1 VTARVEKRKAPVRPV
16 RKDRAWPLRAEWGLA
31 ILLVGVSLY
40 LHFIFL
46 RNVGGLWRDEV
57 HSVQMASLPSVSSAF
72 HALRYDSFPLLSTV
86 VLGGWIHAGLGSDQG
101 LRIFGFLVGAL
112 FLGALWLT
120 SRLMGSPTPVLSLA
134 LVGLNPWVIRT
145 VDSVRPYGIG
155 IALVVATLGCVWK
168 AVETPGWKWLALAAL
183 PAVLCVQCM
192 YQNAFL
198 LLAICVGGV
207 VVSLRASRI
216 RKAMGVVLIG
226 LAAAVSLVPYLP
238 SVAAAQTWG
247 ILVRSPITWQ
257 RLFDELFQALGAG
270 HASTLWLWFGL
281 AILSLAVGIQAL
293 VSRKGKTAA
302 RARADLGLYCAAVLL
317 TAVAVYLVAIKAS
330 QLLTQPWY
338 FAPLAALIAPTLD
351 ASARLAATTDG
362 RRVARLVAVSAVA
375 CTTAIPGWQLSRARW
390 TNVDVVAARVGAQAA
405 AGDAIVLNPFWIG
418 ITFQR
423 YYKGPA
429 KWVTIPPLEDV
440 HIVRFD
446 LVKAAMARSG
456 ALDPALETMAKALQS
471 GHRVFW
477 VQGLAVNENEP
488 PRRLPPAPLPDTG
501 WYLGPYLF
509 DWARQ
514 ASYFLQSHG
523 LRSEIMDTRVA
534 GSALGYEVVVV
545 TIISGWH

>member
-1 VTARVEKRKAPVRPV
+1 
-16 RKDRAWPLRAEWGLA
+16 
-31 ILLVGVSLY
+31 
-40 LHFIFL
+40 
-46 RNVGGLWRDEV
+46 
-57 HSVQMASLPSVSSAF
+57 MASLPSVSSAF

-198 LLAICVGGV
+198 LLAICLGGV
-207 VVSLRASRI
+207 VVSLRAGRT
-216 RKAMGVVLIG
+216 RKAMGVVLVG
-226 LAAAVSLVPYLP
+226 LAAAVSLLPYLP
-238 SVAAAQTWG
+238 SVTAAQSWG
-247 ILVRSPITWQ
+247 ILVRNPITWQ

-270 HASTLWLWFGL
+270 RASTLWLWFGL
-281 AILSLAVGIQAL
+281 AILSLAVGVQAL

-302 RARADLGLYCAAVLL
+302 RGRADLGLYCAAVLL

-338 FAPLAALIAPTLD
+338 FAPLAALIAPALD

-375 CTTAIPGWQLSRARW
+375 CTTAIPGWEQSGARW
-390 TNVDVVAARVGAQAA
+390 TNVDVVAARVGRQAA

-423 YYKGPA
+423 YYKGQA
-429 KWVTIPPLEDV
+429 TWVTIPPLEDV

-446 LVKAAMARSG
+446 LVKAAMARSD
-456 ALDPALETMAKALQS
+456 ALDPALDTMAKALQS

-477 VQGLAVNENEP
+477 VQGLAVNESEP
-488 PRRLPPAPLPDTG
+488 PPRLPPAPLPDTG
-501 WYLGPYLF
+501 WYIGPYLYG
-509 DWARQ
+509 WARQ

-534 GSALGYEVVVV
+534 GRALGYETVVV
-545 TIISGWH
+545 TIVSGWH